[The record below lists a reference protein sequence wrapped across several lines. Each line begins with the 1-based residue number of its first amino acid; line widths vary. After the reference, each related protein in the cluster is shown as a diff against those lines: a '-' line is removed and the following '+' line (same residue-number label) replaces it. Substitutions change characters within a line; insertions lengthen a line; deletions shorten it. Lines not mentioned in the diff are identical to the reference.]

1 MSENCS
7 TFALVME
14 NLIASFQDLMVGLF
28 AGMSSLAIILLCVFC
43 GLLALLVIYFFRIH
57 IAYRMAVNRH
67 RDPLGWALL
76 SFFVSPVLTWIIL
89 LIAGDAR

>member
-1 MSENCS
+1 
-7 TFALVME
+7 ME
-14 NLIASFQDLMVGLF
+14 NLITTIEDLLAGLF
-28 AGMSSLAIILLCVFC
+28 AGMSGIALGMIGVLFGLA
-43 GLLALLVIYFFRIH
+43 ALLLVYFIRIH

-76 SFFVSPVLTWIIL
+76 SFFVSPLLTWIIL